1 MQRLIIQNSLKHV
14 ELGLNIYSY
23 PEFIYEQSKNKTR
36 VVIGGS
42 HGKTTITAMIL
53 HVLNYHDKAVDYM
66 VGAQLE
72 GFDVMVQ
79 LSDDND
85 FVYKKEMNN

>member
-1 MQRLIIQNSLKHV
+1 
-14 ELGLNIYSY
+14 
-23 PEFIYEQSKNKTR
+23 
-36 VVIGGS
+36 
-42 HGKTTITAMIL
+42 MIL

-85 FVYKKEMNN
+85 FIVFSLNFVE